1 MNKTRAR
8 IFKQQGSTMPL
19 GIAVVYILG
28 GYAGGWLLVLG
39 AGWPAYAAGVL
50 LLAHSMVI
58 AAYLMHECAHNSLFA
73 KNVNNDRLGRFLN
86 ALCGSNYGTYEEM
99 RSKHMRH
106 HIDNCD
112 NLYLDYRPILKRHPL
127 LLKLVKVL
135 EWLYIPAVELLMHG
149 LQLAVPFIIPE
160 KKEKRGR
167 VIKVLLLRGAVFGCI
182 AWFNPYALAGY
193 AAAYLIFLT
202 VLRFMDNFQHDYEF
216 FFRLGDASFVPPMK
230 GNAVYEQTHTY
241 SNLLSRRWPVLNL
254 LVLNFCYHNAHHERP
269 TLPWFKLPT
278 LHEEMSVAKSDQ
290 QLSFWQQ
297 LKSFHKQRVARVLSE
312 EYGEEHVLTQIRAGK
327 AVGVNGV
334 SFLTAF

>member
-1 MNKTRAR
+1 MNKAKPRV
-8 IFKQQGSTMPL
+8 FKHQDSAMPL
-19 GIAVVYILG
+19 SIAVAYIVG
-28 GYAGGWLLVLG
+28 GYAGGWYLVST
-39 AGWPAYAAGVL
+39 AGWPGYAAGVL

-73 KNVNNDRLGRFLN
+73 KNGHNERLGKFLN
-86 ALCGSNYGTYEEM
+86 AVCGSNYGAYDEI

-112 NLYLDYRPILKRHPL
+112 TLYLDYRPILKRHPL
-127 LLKLVKVL
+127 LLKAVQVL
-135 EWLYIPAVELLMHG
+135 EWFYIPAVELLMHG
-149 LQLAVPFIIPE
+149 LQLAIPFIIPE
-160 KKEKRGR
+160 KKNKR
-167 VIKVLLLRGAVFGCI
+167 IKVISILLLRGTLLACI
-182 AWFNPYALAGY
+182 AWLNPYSLAGY
-193 AAAYLIFLT
+193 AIAYLIFLT

-216 FFRLGDASFVPPMK
+216 FFRLGDDSFIPPMK

-241 SNLLSRRWPVLNL
+241 TNLLSRRWPILNL

-269 TLPWFKLPT
+269 TLPWFKLPK
-278 LHEEMSVAKSDQ
+278 LHQEMSVEQSGQ
-290 QLSFWQQ
+290 QLSFWMQC
-297 LKSFHKQRVARVLSE
+297 KSFHRQRVARVLSE